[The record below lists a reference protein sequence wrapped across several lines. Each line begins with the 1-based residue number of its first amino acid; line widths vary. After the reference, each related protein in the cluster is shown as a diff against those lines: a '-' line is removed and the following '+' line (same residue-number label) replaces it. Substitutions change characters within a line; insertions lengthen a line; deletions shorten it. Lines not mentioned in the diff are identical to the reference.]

1 MLISTRGRY
10 ALRFLVDLAE
20 NADNFITM
28 KEVAERQGVSVKYA
42 ERIFVALSENN
53 LLETRH
59 GKNGGY
65 KLNRPPQNYKISEI
79 LLALNEK
86 ISPVACLNDTPNSC
100 PRSGFCK
107 TLPMWQKLDNLIYG
121 FFENITL
128 ADLLTQN

>member
-107 TLPMWQKLDNLIYG
+107 TLPMWQKLGNLIYG